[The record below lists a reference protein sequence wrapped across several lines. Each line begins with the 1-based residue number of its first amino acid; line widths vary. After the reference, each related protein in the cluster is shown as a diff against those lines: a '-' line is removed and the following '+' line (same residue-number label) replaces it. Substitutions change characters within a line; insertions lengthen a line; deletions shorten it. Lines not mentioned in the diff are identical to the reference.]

1 MILQELVR
9 YYDRKSRDPVPA
21 NRLPS
26 IGLEDKDIP
35 FVIEIESDGRVVQLR
50 DTREMEGKK
59 LRARSFLVPQG
70 VKKTSGVAANLLWDS
85 AAYVIGLDKVRKG
98 KAEVTPH
105 AAFRARIEALSSTA
119 RGDQGVRAVLAALGR
134 SDWSV
139 LHAHPAWSEIQET
152 NPVMSFQLSGDV

>member
-85 AAYVIGLDKVRKG
+85 AAYAIGLDKVRKG
-98 KAEVTPH
+98 KAEVTPY
-105 AAFRARIEALSSTA
+105 AAFRARIEALPSTA
-119 RGDQGVRAVLAALGR
+119 RGDQGVRAVLAALNR

-139 LHAHPAWSEIQET
+139 LHAHSAWSEIQET
-152 NPVMSFQLSGDV
+152 NQL